1 MKLNEQIE
9 QLSTYCTRLRRE
21 LHKVPE
27 LGFDCFETQRIILR
41 ELEQKAEH
49 VSWNQDHRQT
59 WFVLFSMGG
68 YTDELKQLAEGRA
81 DLLLVDD
88 RK

>member
-1 MKLNEQIE
+1 MGAN
-9 QLSTYCTRLRRE
+9 
-21 LHKVPE
+21 
-27 LGFDCFETQRIILR
+27 ILR

>member
-1 MKLNEQIE
+1 MGPGEA
-9 QLSTYCTRLRRE
+9 RRALE
-21 LHKVPE
+21 KSRGFFAVSFDDGWRDNWLHAAPV
-27 LGFDCFETQRIILR
+27 LR